1 MLKQTINLTLQKIL
15 PSRLYFNLLKWKRG
29 YEEPELKLV
38 KHLCDKKSIS
48 IDVGAANGLYLS
60 HLYRVSAKCYAFEPR
75 ITAIENLKRMFSG
88 ISNSIQ
94 FENVALSDFSGFTE
108 MKILKSNS
116 TLSTIESGNL
126 IERFG
131 EVELANVP
139 VKRLDDYKFDGTVGF
154 IKIDVEGHEEAV
166 LEGSLELLQRDK
178 PSLLIEIEERH
189 KPGSVAGINNF
200 LTRQGYEGFFYQ
212 DEQLHS
218 MGSFDLE
225 KYQNFGSKDRYIFNF
240 IFIHQSKLSIID
252 HLLKNNGSHTIV
264 L

>member
-1 MLKQTINLTLQKIL
+1 MLTKTINLTLQKIL

-38 KHLCDKKSIS
+38 KHLCNENLIS

-60 HLYRVSAKCYAFEPR
+60 HLYSVSAKCYAFEPR
-75 ITAIENLKRMFSG
+75 ITALENLKRMFSG
-88 ISNSIQ
+88 ISSSIQ
-94 FENVALSDFSGFTE
+94 FENVALSNFSGFTE

-131 EVELANVP
+131 DVDLAKVP
-139 VKRLDDYKFDGTVGF
+139 VKRLDEYKLGGTVGF

-166 LEGSLELLQRDK
+166 LEGSLELLKRDK

-189 KPGSVAGINNF
+189 KPDSVASVSNF
-200 LTRQGYEGFFYQ
+200 LTGQGYEGFFYL
-212 DEQLHS
+212 DEHLHRIE
-218 MGSFDLE
+218 SFDLK
-225 KYQNFGSKDRYIFNF
+225 KYQNFGSNDVYIFNF
-240 IFIHQSKLSIID
+240 IFVHQSKLSTIA
-252 HLLKNNGSHTIV
+252 HLLISTPAERRV